1 MEKKYIVA
9 FDQGTTSTRA
19 IIFDKKGSIVSISQK
34 ELQQYYPQSG
44 WVEHDANAIFN
55 DQLEAFEKVM
65 AETRIN
71 PKEIASIGITNQRET
86 TVIWNKNTGKPI
98 YNAIVWQDRRTASI
112 CEKLIKDNNSFSVKE
127 LFQKKITCF

>member
-44 WVEHDANAIFN
+44 WVEHDATAIFN

-65 AETRIN
+65 AETGID
-71 PKEIASIGITNQRET
+71 PKEIASIGYT
-86 TVIWNKNTGKPI
+86 
-98 YNAIVWQDRRTASI
+98 S
-112 CEKLIKDNNSFSVKE
+112 
-127 LFQKKITCF
+127 